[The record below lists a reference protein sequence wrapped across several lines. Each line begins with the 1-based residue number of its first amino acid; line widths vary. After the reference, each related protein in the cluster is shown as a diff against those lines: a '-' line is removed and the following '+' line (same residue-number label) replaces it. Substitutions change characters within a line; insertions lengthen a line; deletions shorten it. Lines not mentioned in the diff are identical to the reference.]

1 MVAAAA
7 TIAPIVRITK
17 NAVDKVSLLYLA
29 DSIAK
34 SD

>member
-1 MVAAAA
+1 MVAVAA
-7 TIAPIVRITK
+7 TIAPVVRITK
-17 NAVDKVSLLYLA
+17 NAVDKVGLLYLA

>member
-7 TIAPIVRITK
+7 SIAPVVRITK
-17 NAVDKVSLLYLA
+17 NAVDNEGLLYLA